1 MSPNTIAVSAH
12 GHVAV
17 LRIPATGQQALYAL
31 RSYDAD
37 DVIQSFTAG
46 SVHEAPT
53 SLTVQRGEKE
63 NLTLQPSLLQYC
75 NHSCHPNC
83 FFDTDAMAFVAIAPV
98 QAGDELTCF
107 YPASEWK
114 MAQAFDCCCGAAG
127 CLRKIE
133 GAYCLPETL
142 LAQYRL
148 TAFIRKQVQARRRN
162 L

>member
-1 MSPNTIAVSAH
+1 MKRLLLSQCNEGKRKTSPCSPPCCNTVTTAAIRIASSTQM
-12 GHVAV
+12 
-17 LRIPATGQQALYAL
+17 PW
-31 RSYDAD
+31 RS
-37 DVIQSFTAG
+37 S
-46 SVHEAPT
+46 
-53 SLTVQRGEKE
+53 
-63 NLTLQPSLLQYC
+63 
-75 NHSCHPNC
+75 
-83 FFDTDAMAFVAIAPV
+83 PV